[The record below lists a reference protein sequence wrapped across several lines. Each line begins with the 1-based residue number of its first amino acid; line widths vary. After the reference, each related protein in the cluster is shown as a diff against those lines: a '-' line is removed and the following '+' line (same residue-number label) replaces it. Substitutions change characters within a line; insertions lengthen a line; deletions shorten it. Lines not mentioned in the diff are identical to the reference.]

1 MRSSNWLQLLLSSV
15 ASTFRLLACLFA
27 RMFLQFAHV
36 AFRLI
41 AVTPWAVDFLHCC
54 HYHHSSCHRHVRTH
68 VSTSPSW
75 YGYISAWVPC
85 TLLVR
90 LHAIRVC
97 FLIFGSLK
105 RKLNEKQ
112 WYMTYVI
119 LLLLYI
125 IVVSSLI
132 KKARI
137 PEKIEKQKKKRKKD
151 KKKKNYVTE
160 TNLCLCL
167 CCCSCLVRLL

>member
-1 MRSSNWLQLLLSSV
+1 M
-15 ASTFRLLACLFA
+15 
-27 RMFLQFAHV
+27 
-36 AFRLI
+36 
-41 AVTPWAVDFLHCC
+41 
-54 HYHHSSCHRHVRTH
+54 
-68 VSTSPSW
+68 
-75 YGYISAWVPC
+75 
-85 TLLVR
+85 R

-137 PEKIEKQKKKRKKD
+137 PEKIEKQKKEKTKRQKEKELRNRD
-151 KKKKNYVTE
+151 EFVFMFM
-160 TNLCLCL
+160 LLL
-167 CCCSCLVRLL
+167 MSCRLL